1 MPPSPSSRTQP
12 SRWNACSDQRS
23 RPLFADL
30 HRQHGVDLIL
40 VGIGVQPD
48 DQLAAAAGVTTDNG
62 ILVDARLRSDD
73 PHVYAAGDVANH
85 DHPVIGRIRVE
96 HWDTAIHQG
105 RHAARTMLGSDE
117 PYIRQPYFFSDQY
130 DLGMEYVGHVG
141 PDGYDEVVI
150 RGDIASRVITAFWIQ
165 HNHVVAGMHL
175 NDWDS
180 IDTIRTWVGQEATG
194 SFRNARIALADIP
207 D

>member
-1 MPPSPSSRTQP
+1 
-12 SRWNACSDQRS
+12 
-23 RPLFADL
+23 
-30 HRQHGVDLIL
+30 
-40 VGIGVQPD
+40 
-48 DQLAAAAGVTTDNG
+48 
-62 ILVDARLRSDD
+62 
-73 PHVYAAGDVANH
+73 
-85 DHPVIGRIRVE
+85 
-96 HWDTAIHQG
+96 
-105 RHAARTMLGSDE
+105 MLGSDE

-130 DLGMEYVGHVG
+130 
-141 PDGYDEVVI
+141 GYDEVVI

-207 D
+207 V